1 MNFLAALTSPYF
13 WAYAVSAAALL
24 GAAWGGLFYLRLRGQ
39 ALPDLWRHFWAAL
52 LVAATVV
59 FGTLMGQE
67 VFVLLVVLV
76 SLFACREFAQAT
88 GLYADWVLT
97 AIVYFSILGVNG
109 IALWAGHHPPAEA
122 TPRGGYGYDLFMAS
136 PIYAVAVLCVVPVL
150 RNRPEG
156 MLQRVAL
163 AVMAFVY
170 FGYFLAHLSLLADL
184 GRAEVYGYVF
194 FLIFGSL
201 TTGLVNTLV
210 GRWRGKHPV
219 APRISTEVTWE
230 GALAAL
236 AWAMAWSFG
245 LGWTLPQ
252 FGPLAMLLS
261 GVLFG
266 VLGLLGDLV
275 MRYVLR
281 DLSQTAREGRQD
293 VPFLAL
299 NHLYRLIFVA
309 PLFFRLVLL
318 LLDPAPG
325 ER

>member
-1 MNFLAALTSPYF
+1 MDFFGGLSNPYF
-13 WAYAVSAAALL
+13 WGYAISCAALL
-24 GAAWGGLFYLRLRGQ
+24 AAAWGTLFYFRLQGQ
-39 ALPDLWRHFWAAL
+39 AQSDLWRQFWAAL
-52 LVAATVV
+52 LVSATVV
-59 FGTLMGQE
+59 GGTLLGQQ

-97 AIVYFSILGVNG
+97 ALVYFAILGVNG
-109 IALWAGHHPPAEA
+109 IALWAGHHPAA
-122 TPRGGYGYDLFMAS
+122 QSPRNLYSYDLFMAS
-136 PIYAVAVLCVVPVL
+136 PIYAVGVLCVVPVL
-150 RNRPEG
+150 RNRPDG

-184 GRAEVYGYVF
+184 GGAEVYGYVF

-210 GRWRGKHPV
+210 GRWRGRHPV

-236 AWAMAWSFG
+236 AWALAWSFG
-245 LGWTLPQ
+245 LGGTLPQ
-252 FGPLAMLLS
+252 FGLLAMLVS
-261 GVLFG
+261 GILFG
-266 VLGLLGDLV
+266 VMGLLGDLV
-275 MRYVLR
+275 MRYVLH
-281 DLSQTAREGRQD
+281 DLSAKVREEGFD
-293 VPFLAL
+293 ILYLAL

-318 LLDPAPG
+318 LYQPLAA
-325 ER
+325 

>member
-1 MNFLAALTSPYF
+1 MTFLNALVNPYF
-13 WAYAVSAAALL
+13 WAYAVTCAALL
-24 GAAWGGLFYLRLRGQ
+24 AAAWGALFYYRLRGQ
-39 ALPDLWRHFWAAL
+39 PLADLWRHFWAAL
-52 LVAATVV
+52 LVCATVV
-59 FGTLMGQE
+59 GGTLLGQP

-97 AIVYFSILGVNG
+97 ALVYFAILGVNG
-109 IALWAGHHPPAEA
+109 IALWAGHHYQAD

-136 PIYAVAVLCVVPVL
+136 PIYAVGVLCVVPVL
-150 RNRPEG
+150 RNRTEG

-184 GRAEVYGYVF
+184 GPGEVYAYVF

-210 GRWRGKHPV
+210 GRWRGRHPV

-236 AWAMAWSFG
+236 VWALLWSFG
-245 LGWTLPQ
+245 VGWTLPQ
-252 FGPLAMLLS
+252 FTLVGMLLA

-275 MRYVLR
+275 MRYVLH
-281 DLSQTAREGRQD
+281 DLSQQVREEGLD
-293 VPFLAL
+293 VPLLAL

-318 LLDPAPG
+318 LFGRTPS
-325 ER
+325 EV

>member
-1 MNFLAALTSPYF
+1 MEFFGGLSNPYF
-13 WAYAVSAAALL
+13 WGYAIGCAALL
-24 GAAWGGLFYLRLRGQ
+24 GAAWGALFFLQISGQ
-39 ALPDLWRHFWAAL
+39 APPDLWRHFWAAL
-52 LVAATVV
+52 LVGATVV
-59 FGTLMGQE
+59 IGSLLGRE
-67 VFVLLVVLV
+67 VCVLLVVLV

-97 AIVYFSILGVNG
+97 ALVYFAILGVNG
-109 IALWAGHHPPAEA
+109 IALWAGHQPEGQS
-122 TPRGGYGYDLFMAS
+122 PRSFYSYDLFMAS

-184 GRAEVYGYVF
+184 GGAEVYGYFF
-194 FLIFGSL
+194 FLLFGSL

-210 GRWRGKHPV
+210 SRWRGRHPV

-236 AWAMAWSFG
+236 VWALAWSFG
-245 LGWTLPQ
+245 LGWTMPQ

-261 GVLFG
+261 GILFG

-275 MRYVLR
+275 MRYILH
-281 DLSQTAREGRQD
+281 DLSQKAREEGFD
-293 VPFLAL
+293 IPYLAL

-318 LLDPAPG
+318 LFTRDSPTV
-325 ER
+325 

>member
-1 MNFLAALTSPYF
+1 MNFLDALGSTTF
-13 WAYAVSAAALL
+13 WAYAAGCAVFLA
-24 GAAWGGLFYLRLRGQ
+24 AAWGALFLLRLRGRP
-39 ALPDLWRHFWAAL
+39 LPDLWGRFYAL
-52 LVAATVV
+52 LLVGATVV
-59 FGTLMGQE
+59 GGTLLGQQ

-76 SLFACREFAQAT
+76 SLFACREFARAT

-97 AIVYFSILGVNG
+97 ALVYFAILGVNG
-109 IALWAGHHPPAEA
+109 IALWAGHHAPDQS
-122 TPRGGYGYDLFMAS
+122 PRDLYSYDLFMAS

-150 RNRPEG
+150 RNRPDG

-184 GRAEVYGYVF
+184 GRDVAYAYVF
-194 FLIFGSL
+194 FLIFGSV

-210 GRWRGKHPV
+210 SRWRGRHPV
-219 APRISTEVTWE
+219 APRISTEVAWE

-236 AWAMAWSFG
+236 AWALAWAFG
-245 LGWTLPQ
+245 LGWTLPY
-252 FGPLAMLLS
+252 FGPLALLLA
-261 GVLFG
+261 GLLFG

-275 MRYVLR
+275 MRYILHH
-281 DLSQTAREGRQD
+281 DPSQTARGDGFD
-293 VPFLAL
+293 VPLLAL

-318 LLDPAPG
+318 LLPPAAD
-325 ER
+325 R